1 MPDLDILLSPYQLN
15 ALTVPNRVVMAPMTR
30 SFSPGGIPTADVAA
44 YYRRRASHGVGLII
58 TEGTGVG
65 RAGALDDPNV
75 PRFHGEAALAG
86 WKNVVDEVHAAGGRI
101 APQLWHVGNKPSN
114 GAGERVALPAHRYE
128 SPSGLS
134 ITGERLAEPMSKS
147 DVADTIDAFARA
159 AADAERLGFDGV
171 ELHGGHGYLINQF
184 FSEDLNQRSDG
195 YGGST
200 LLERSRFAVEVL
212 KAVRSVVT
220 PGFPVIL
227 RLSQWKPKDFR
238 ARLAGTPAALEEW
251 LGLLVDAGADA
262 FHLSQTAYWQPA
274 FPEVD
279 ATLNLAGWA
288 KKVTGVTTITVGSVG
303 LRSDVYDSFAGKDA
317 QSAPLDD
324 LLARLG
330 RGEFDLVAIGRA
342 LLQDAAWLEKVRQG
356 RVDEIENFTP
366 KAFLTLD

>member
-1 MPDLDILLSPYQLN
+1 MPKLDVLLTPYQLN

-44 YYRRRASHGVGLII
+44 YYRRRAAHGVGLII

-65 RAGALDDPNV
+65 RAAAVDDPNV
-75 PRFHGEAALAG
+75 PRFHGGAPLAG
-86 WKNVVDEVHAAGGRI
+86 WKKVVDEVHAAGGRI

-114 GAGERVALPAHRYE
+114 GAGERALSAHRYE

-134 ITGERLAEPMSKS
+134 ITGERVAQPMSES
-147 DVADTIDAFARA
+147 DVADTIDAFSRA

-184 FSEDLNQRSDG
+184 FSEDLNQRNDG

-200 LLERSRFAVEVL
+200 LLARSRFAVEVL
-212 KAVRSVVT
+212 KAIRSAVT
-220 PGFPVIL
+220 SGFPVIL

-238 ARLAGTPAALEEW
+238 ARLAGTPAVLEEW

-262 FHLSQTAYWQPA
+262 FHLSQPAYWQPA

-279 ATLNLAGWA
+279 ANLNLAGWA

-303 LRSDVYDSFAGKDA
+303 LESDVYDSFAGKDA

-324 LLARLG
+324 LLARLE
-330 RGEFDLVAIGRA
+330 RAEFDLVAVGRA
-342 LLQDAAWLEKVRQG
+342 LLQDPAWLEKVQQG
-356 RVDEIENFTP
+356 RVHEIGNFTP
-366 KAFLTLD
+366 DAFSTLN